1 MALGF
6 FDGVHLGHREII
18 SEAVDYARSRA
29 LVPAVL
35 TFDKHPRSLTAGK
48 APLLITSLEQRL
60 ELFASLGIETTVLL
74 EFNEALMQVSA
85 EEYLERY
92 LVNLLNAQY
101 ISVGF
106 DHHFGKGR
114 SGTPELLDSWGRKR
128 GVGINIIERVTNG
141 GLTVSSS
148 TIRSLLHA
156 GDMAAVNKLLGRSY
170 SLTGSVVHGD
180 GRGRELGFPTANIAV
195 NPELILPGFGVYIVD
210 AKRHSERSEGSP
222 CDDKGIV
229 TATAL
234 PHDDVRLGAGL
245 VNIGCRPT
253 FKSTNEVTVELYLP
267 EQNLDLYGS
276 TIKLEFKAKLRDEF
290 KFEGAEQLIR
300 QIELDLK
307 AFKKYQ
313 AG

>member
-18 SEAVDYARSRA
+18 SEAVDYARSHA
-29 LVPAVL
+29 LTPAVL

-60 ELFASLGIETTVLL
+60 ELFASLGVETTVLL

-92 LVNLLNAQY
+92 LVKLLNAQY

-114 SGTPELLDSWGRKR
+114 SGTPELLDSWGRKH

-170 SLTGSVVHGD
+170 SLTGSVVRGD

-195 NPELILPGFGVYIVD
+195 SPELILPGFGVYIVD
-210 AKRHSERSEGSP
+210 AQG
-222 CDDKGIV
+222 
-229 TATAL
+229 
-234 PHDDVRLGAGL
+234 LGAGL

-300 QIELDLK
+300 QIELDLE